1 MNNNQLELSLLTMR
15 AEDTNVI
22 WDAFVLEQ
30 NIVQQS
36 PELTEQAIKASEEMY
51 KLVKLLKQQQ

>member
-1 MNNNQLELSLLTMR
+1 MNNQTEILKDRVEQLNIM
-15 AEDTNVI
+15 
-22 WDAFVLEQ
+22 WDASVLEQ

-36 PELTEQAIKASEEMY
+36 PQLTEQAIKASEEMY

>member
-1 MNNNQLELSLLTMR
+1 MNNNQLELSILTMR

-36 PELTEQAIKASEEMY
+36 PQLTEQAIKASEEMY
-51 KLVKLLKQQQ
+51 KLVKLLKEKK